1 MSDPSDSRDPRD
13 PRDPD
18 VEVPAAQLDGEPAGA
33 VRTHMSPQL
42 ARRFPFR
49 FEGVVGAAAR
59 AFTFTAGRA
68 MVVLERGCLTAR
80 FGPWCVETPLS
91 NIAETSITGPYKP
104 WKVAGPPHLSF
115 VDRGLT
121 FATNA
126 DEGVCLRFVQPVTGI
141 EPSGRLRHPGL
152 TVTVA
157 DPHGL
162 IAAIE
167 SARMTP

>member
-1 MSDPSDSRDPRD
+1 MSDPSDSRESRD
-13 PRDPD
+13 SSD
-18 VEVPAAQLDGEPAGA
+18 VEVTAAELDGDTAGT
-33 VRTHMSPQL
+33 VRTNTAPQL

-49 FEGVVGAAAR
+49 FHGVVGAAAR

-80 FGPWCVETPLS
+80 FGPWCVETPLN

-115 VDRGLT
+115 ADRGLT

-126 DEGVCLRFVQPVTGI
+126 EEGVCLQFVVPVTGI
-141 EPSGRLRHPGL
+141 EPLGRLHHPGV

-167 SARMTP
+167 SARMMP